1 MNDNDMS
8 EMIKKAQYMIQNNQ
22 IPDDIKKLINN
33 FQSSNNSNSLDINS
47 KSYNKSNNTYNNTKN
62 NSNYNNYYNQNQS
75 YKNYSK
81 NNSFNSNNNYETN
94 SSKNSSN
101 SSIPDI
107 DMETLMKI
115 QNIMSKMKNNDNDDM
130 SRLLLS
136 LKPYLRDGRKDK
148 IDEYIKLIKM
158 GKMTQFM
165 NSFGGDKK

>member
-33 FQSSNNSNSLDINS
+33 FQNSNNFNSSNINS
-47 KSYNKSNNTYNNTKN
+47 KSYNNSNNTYNNSRN

-81 NNSFNSNNNYETN
+81 NNSSSSNNNSTNPSQN
-94 SSKNSSN
+94 SSSS
-101 SSIPDI
+101 SATDI
-107 DMETLMKI
+107 DMETLIKI
-115 QNIMSKMKNNDNDDM
+115 QNIMSKMKNSDNDDM

-158 GKMTQFM
+158 GKMTQLM